1 MGSQRSY
8 IENVT
13 AHAVHSI
20 PSSSQTLP
28 SDSRLWNASHAGS
41 STQQVHPVE
50 IDVHEMRAV
59 HDSKILQKTVT
70 DDGDEASVLER
81 TRQPTKLVSG
91 EKEVV

>member
-13 AHAVHSI
+13 TQAAHFI

-28 SDSRLWNASHAGS
+28 SESRLWNASHAGS

-50 IDVHEMRAV
+50 IDFHEMRAV
-59 HDSKILQKTVT
+59 HGSEILHKTVT
-70 DDGDEASVLER
+70 DGGDEASVLEKGK
-81 TRQPTKLVSG
+81 QDAKPVSG
-91 EKEVV
+91 EKEAV